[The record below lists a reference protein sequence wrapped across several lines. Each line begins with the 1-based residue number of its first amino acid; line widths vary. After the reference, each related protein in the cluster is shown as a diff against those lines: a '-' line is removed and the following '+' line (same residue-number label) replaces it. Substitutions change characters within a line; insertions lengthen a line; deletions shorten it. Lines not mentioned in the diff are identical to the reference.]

1 MAVRGE
7 EKERVVYEFDGFRV
21 DPVRRLVSRGGEP
34 VAVTPKAVSILVALL
49 EKAGEVVGKKELL
62 DKVWPGVYVTE
73 ANLTQN
79 VFSLRKCL
87 GEKANEHRYIA
98 TIPGE
103 GYSFRGEVRRID
115 RSSTGEFAIP
125 VLELAAPVPVP
136 AVSAPAAAQVEAAPV
151 PPVPPVPPIPVIIQA
166 PEPPAAVV
174 PSVPEQASLSDSWS
188 VMPVPEGV
196 PAPPARSFRRSFAVW
211 GVLGALL
218 MIGTA
223 LSGLLLRN
231 TGTSE
236 GARTS
241 LSSRRP
247 AIAVLDFQAL
257 SPSDDT
263 RWLQTAFAEM
273 LTTELAAGGSMR
285 VVRGEAVANAL
296 RSLDIQDSRSLGRP
310 ELQRLHDIL
319 GANMVVVGS
328 YVPFNGKIRV
338 DLRVLEAPAGDP
350 VATVSEVG
358 TPADLFSMVSST
370 GEKLRQELGI
380 AALSDR
386 QIQETLAS
394 RPSSTNASR
403 LYTQGIERLRAFDPP
418 GALQYLQK
426 AVQADPKSAVIRSA
440 LSQAWYSLGYDSQ
453 SIDEAEKALVL
464 AQSLRRE
471 ERLFIEGRLYKAQKN
486 WEKASQTYRTLSAF
500 FPDDI
505 EYGLDLAECLMM
517 GGRSAEASAALA
529 ALRKLPLPTGD
540 DPRIDL
546 LEARNA
552 NRSGDIPTLKRTS
565 ETAAAKARRS
575 GQHLIVSQ
583 AVIYQGVALLRMGHP
598 KEAISLFRE
607 AMAIA
612 DKAGYQWG
620 KGMAMANVGWA
631 LQTMGDLDGAQKA
644 NEESLAIAQHLGTTV
659 GIASQLHAL
668 GQLHQARGRLTE
680 AFSLLEQSRG
690 LYVKMGDRFME
701 TQVLNT
707 AGEVL
712 LARGD
717 IAGAQQR
724 FARALQLSQAVSNR
738 MQEGRALARLA
749 TILAYRGEL
758 EEARR
763 RHAEA
768 FTILNRSGDPSAA
781 ALALAGSADAG
792 ARLGDLRVAWQ
803 QSAHALETKRQAG
816 DRIGTGDVLGSRAWL
831 AYEMGDLA
839 ASRSLAQEQR
849 QIAEETGARSL
860 GAWALQNLGRAD
872 FAKGDLEA
880 ASAALDEA
888 LQTSLTLGEELRAM
902 EIRLDLARLALA
914 ENRASE
920 AALLAREAA
929 AWYNNRGIPGGEIRS
944 WSLLAEAL
952 LRQGLRHEAQKAA
965 AAARTRLAASQDRE
979 LRATAAISLARFEAA
994 AGNPGEALRLLRNA
1008 AADVE
1013 KTGFTATSLEVRLA
1027 LGEIQRAQGDAG
1039 AMATLA
1045 AVRKEAEALGFK
1057 RLALNAGPRLPVV
1070 TRTPV
1075 SG

>member
-1 MAVRGE
+1 MAARGE

-21 DPVRRLVSRGGEP
+21 DPVRRRVSRGGEP
-34 VAVTPKAVSILVALL
+34 VAITPKAVSILVALL
-49 EKAGEVVGKKELL
+49 ERAGEVVGKKELL

-87 GEKANEHRYIA
+87 GEKANENRYIV

-103 GYSFRGEVRRID
+103 GYSFGGEVRRID
-115 RSSTGEFAIP
+115 RSATGEFAIP
-125 VLELAAPVPVP
+125 VQEPPPAPPPTPIPAPAPAPVSDPGV
-136 AVSAPAAAQVEAAPV
+136 VVEAAPAPVAPAV
-151 PPVPPVPPIPVIIQA
+151 PA
-166 PEPPAAVV
+166 PEPPAAGVSPIPAERAAV
-174 PSVPEQASLSDSWS
+174 PPPEAVL
-188 VMPVPEGV
+188 
-196 PAPPARSFRRSFAVW
+196 APPAGSIRRSLALW
-211 GVLGALL
+211 GVLGVLL
-218 MIGTA
+218 VVGTV
-223 LSGLLLRN
+223 LFSLLLWSTEPSRSASA
-231 TGTSE
+231 G
-236 GARTS
+236 
-241 LSSRRP
+241 LSSVRP
-247 AIAVLDFQAL
+247 AIAVLDFKAL
-257 SPSDDT
+257 SPGNDT

-285 VVRGEAVANAL
+285 VVRGEAVAQAL
-296 RSLDIQDSRSLGRP
+296 RSLDIQDPHSLGRA

-319 GANMVVVGS
+319 GANLVVVGS
-328 YVPFNGKIRV
+328 YTPIGGKIRV
-338 DLRVLEAPAGDP
+338 NLRVLQAPEGDT
-350 VATVSEVG
+350 VAALSEVG
-358 TPADLFSMVSST
+358 APADLFSMVSST
-370 GEKLRQELGI
+370 GERLRESLGI
-380 AALSDR
+380 AALSQR
-386 QIQETLAS
+386 QIEETRALL
-394 RPSSTNASR
+394 PSSTRASR
-403 LYTQGIERLRAFDPP
+403 LYVEGLKRLRDFDPP
-418 GALQYLQK
+418 GSLQYLQR
-426 AVQADPKSAVIRSA
+426 AVQADPGSAVIRST

-453 SIDEAEKALVL
+453 SVEEARKALEL
-464 AQSLRRE
+464 ARSLPRE
-471 ERLFIEGRLYKAQKN
+471 DRLAIEGRLYKAQKS

-517 GGRSAEASAALA
+517 GGRGAEASAALA
-529 ALRKLPLPTGD
+529 ALRKLPLPVGD

-552 NRSGDIPTLKRTS
+552 RRVGDVTTLKRAS
-565 ETAAAKARRS
+565 EAAAAKARRS

-583 AVIYQGVALLRMGHP
+583 AVIFQGDALLKLGKP
-598 KEAISLFRE
+598 QEAIRLFRE
-607 AMAIA
+607 AMALA

-620 KGMAMANVGWA
+620 KGMAMANIGAA
-631 LQTMGDLDGAQKA
+631 LQVMGDLDGSQRA
-644 NEESLAIAQHLGTTV
+644 NEQALAIAQRLGSTV
-659 GIASQLHAL
+659 GIAAQLHSL

-690 LYVKMGDRFME
+690 LYVQMGDRFME
-701 TQVLNT
+701 TQVLNS

-717 IAGAQQR
+717 IAGARQR
-724 FARALQLSQAVSNR
+724 FARSLDLSQAVGNR
-738 MQEGRALARLA
+738 LQEGRALAHLA

-768 FTILNRSGDPSAA
+768 FTLLNRSGDPSAA
-781 ALALAGSADAG
+781 ALALSASADAG
-792 ARLGDLRVAWQ
+792 ARLGDLRIAWQ
-803 QSAHALETKRQAG
+803 QSARALETKRQAG
-816 DRIGTGDVLGSRAWL
+816 DRLGAGQVLGSRAWL

-849 QIAEETGARSL
+849 HIAQETGARSL
-860 GAWALQNLGRAD
+860 AAWALQNLGRAD
-872 FAKGDLEA
+872 FATGDLA
-880 ASAALDEA
+880 AAGAALDEA

-902 EIRLDLARLALA
+902 EVRLDLAQLALA

-929 AWYNNRGIPGGEIRS
+929 AWYRTHGIPGGEIRA

-952 LRQGLRHEAQKAA
+952 LRQGLGHEAQKAA
-965 AAARTRLAASQDRE
+965 AAARARLAASQDRE

-994 AGNPGEALRLLRNA
+994 AGNPREALRLLRTA
-1008 AADVE
+1008 ATDVE

-1027 LGEIQRAQGDAG
+1027 LGEIQRAQGDIG
-1039 AMATLA
+1039 AVATLA

-1070 TRTPV
+1070 ARPPV